1 MVRNDAIIL
10 YILIMYSFIET
21 QKEQEY
27 NIDLKKNT
35 INGFG
40 ISDVA

>member
-10 YILIMYSFIET
+10 YIFIMYSFIGT
-21 QKEQEY
+21 QNEQEY
-27 NIDLKKNT
+27 IDLKKNT

-40 ISDVA
+40 ISDLA